1 MRNISIFLIP
11 LLMAGCATQRP
22 VAGRTPLPVMIAAQ
36 SPTKLVETRYEVG
49 GYREAANPSIRHESH
64 AVFRQ
69 TRVPATVS
77 DGLETVSLTS
87 YAPASVAPLPASEEL
102 TAELATQKSITTD
115 LRAAQVSI
123 AEMEQ
128 RMQSEYASLVRQGVE
143 VIKLRDQLAAERNRL
158 RVVPSAETAAAA
170 PSAGPSGNPD
180 VKW

>member
-11 LLMAGCATQRP
+11 LLLAGCATQRP
-22 VAGRTPLPVMIAAQ
+22 VASQTPLPVMIAAQ

-49 GYREAANPSIRHESH
+49 GYREAANPSIRHEAH
-64 AVFRQ
+64 TVFRR
-69 TRVPATVS
+69 TRVPATAS

-87 YAPASVAPLPASEEL
+87 YPPSSVAPLPASEEL

-128 RMQSEYASLVRQGVE
+128 RMQSEYASLVRQNAE
-143 VIKLRDQLAAERNRL
+143 VIKLRDQLAVERNRL
-158 RVVPSAETAAAA
+158 RVVPSAETASVA
-170 PSAGPSGNPD
+170 PTTVPSSNSD